1 MAKLLC
7 PCNFPGKNAGVR
19 CHFLFQGIFSTQGA
33 NPHLLCLL
41 PWQAGSLLLAPPGK
55 PYASYTSLVFVF
67 FFFQF
72 IMLFQFLC
80 NVVSLLRLILRLIR
94 SFYNVALQVSFKVLF
109 SILFSISQDFLH
121 CPTVLL

>member
-1 MAKLLC
+1 MPFSIPGDLLH
-7 PCNFPGKNAGVR
+7 PRGKPASPVSPALAGR
-19 CHFLFQGIFSTQGA
+19 LFITGA
-33 NPHLLCLL
+33 TWEALCLVY
-41 PWQAGSLLLAPPGK
+41 QPG
-55 PYASYTSLVFVF
+55 VFFFF